1 MLKVESKA
9 LLERNEDLENALHV
23 METNLKNLSKANV
36 ELTVTIEDLRDK
48 DVDSLEE
55 IEHLNRQNK
64 RIASDN
70 VILMREVERYKYN
83 K

>member
-23 METNLKNLSKANV
+23 METNLKNLCKANV